1 MASRF
6 CTRSNSGFLTSCV
19 CLCTSQRCSVMENG
33 PNRLMTLS
41 FFVHSTLYAS
51 SLINFPNC
59 KQIQFRS
66 LFWTR
71 TIQSCATSRR
81 IILPLH
87 PNTSRLFLFAMN
99 KFLNWFFYFQRIR
112 MNEDERLI
120 RLMNEVWEMKTKPE
134 ISCTAQSS
142 KVKQKLHKN
151 HQTQILLFVHF
162 IAHYCY
168 HLLTFNHSH

>member
-19 CLCTSQRCSVMENG
+19 CLSTSQRCSVMENG
-33 PNRLMTLS
+33 PNRLMTPS

-51 SLINFPNC
+51 SLINFQNC

-66 LFWTR
+66 HSWTR
-71 TIQSCATSRR
+71 TIQSCATSRK

-87 PNTSRLFLFAMN
+87 PNTLRLFLFCN
-99 KFLNWFFYFQRIR
+99 ERISELIFFYFQRIR

-120 RLMNEVWEMKTKPE
+120 RLMNEV
-134 ISCTAQSS
+134 
-142 KVKQKLHKN
+142 
-151 HQTQILLFVHF
+151 
-162 IAHYCY
+162 
-168 HLLTFNHSH
+168 